1 MKRTFLTT
9 AFVTMCAAAVYG
21 QSMKMPEGG
30 ADIAVSNAWARA
42 TPGTATTGAVYL
54 TITDNGS
61 LDRLT
66 GFSTPVAGMA
76 QLHEMKIVN
85 GVMKMRE
92 VAGIPLQTGK
102 PVTLAPGGYHVM
114 LTRLKHRLKE
124 GDTFPLT
131 LIFEHAAPIT
141 VQVKVAA
148 VRGST
153 PMSNMPGMHMPGT
166 KQ

>member
-1 MKRTFLTT
+1 MNRALLTT
-9 AFVTMCAAAVYG
+9 MFVTMFAAAVFG
-21 QSMKMPEGG
+21 QSMKTPMRG

-42 TPGTATTGAVYL
+42 TPGTATTGAAYV

-61 LDRLT
+61 PDRLT
-66 GFSTPVAGMA
+66 GVRTPVAGMA
-76 QLHEMKIVN
+76 QLHEMRTVN
-85 GVMKMRE
+85 GVMKMRK
-92 VAGIPLQTGK
+92 VAGIRLLTAK

-114 LTRLKHRLKE
+114 LMRLKHPLKE

-131 LIFEHAAPIT
+131 LTFEHAAPIT

-148 VRGST
+148 LGASM

>member
-1 MKRTFLTT
+1 MT
-9 AFVTMCAAAVYG
+9 FVTMFVAAVYG
-21 QSMKMPEGG
+21 QSMKMPMGG
-30 ADIAVSNAWARA
+30 AEIAVSNAWARA
-42 TPGTATTGAVYL
+42 TPGTATTGAAYV

-61 LDRLT
+61 PDRLT

-76 QLHEMKIVN
+76 QLHEMKTVN

-114 LTRLKHRLKE
+114 LTRLKHPLKE

-131 LIFEHAAPIT
+131 LTFEHAAPIT

-148 VRGST
+148 LRASR
-153 PMSNMPGMHMPGT
+153 PMSNMPGMRMPGT
-166 KQ
+166 KE

>member
-1 MKRTFLTT
+1 MKRTFLTMT
-9 AFVTMCAAAVYG
+9 FVTMFAPAVFG
-21 QSMKMPEGG
+21 QKMPKGG

-42 TPGTATTGAVYL
+42 TPGTVTTGAAYV

-61 LDRLT
+61 PDRLT

-76 QLHEMKIVN
+76 QLHDMKIVN

-114 LTRLKHRLKE
+114 LTRLKHQLKE

-131 LIFEHAAPIT
+131 LTFEHAAPIT

-148 VRGST
+148 GRVSS

-166 KQ
+166 KE